1 MLGINRRGAAAR
13 IRARWIFT
21 GLIAGGAAAGGST
34 RSPWLVLCA
43 AMTVAA
49 CHPSSELPT
58 RLSDW
63 HQLSVHS
70 GRLVLA
76 KGVVPFDLNTP
87 LFSDYAHKL
96 RTIWLP
102 RGMHAERV
110 GNEVRFPVGT
120 VFTKTFFYPTDAQG
134 RMLKQLDMH
143 TRTLHTDGEESLDL
157 SHVKLIETRLLIHRP
172 EGWLTLAY
180 QWNEAQTRAVLRR
193 TGALVPL
200 ELHDAVSQEVISDT
214 YLIPNQLQCGNCHNR
229 NFRSGQSEP
238 LGPRIDHLDRDY
250 DYASGRENQLLH
262 LTRIGYLTGLDAA
275 PYRPDA
281 DWEQPSAR
289 LEDRARAYLD
299 VNCGHCHNPGGAAAN
314 TTLFLDAA
322 ADPSS
327 LHYGICKRPI
337 AAGRATGGRLMD
349 IVAGEP
355 DHSIMLFRIAST
367 EPGVMMPEIGR
378 GIAHAEGIALIRS
391 WIASLSQQ
399 CSN

>member
-1 MLGINRRGAAAR
+1 VSL
-13 IRARWIFT
+13 
-21 GLIAGGAAAGGST
+21 
-34 RSPWLVLCA
+34 
-43 AMTVAA
+43 AA
-49 CHPSSELPT
+49 CQSSDQLPT

-76 KGVVPFDLNTP
+76 HGVVPFDLNTP

-96 RTIWLP
+96 RTVWLP
-102 RGMHAERV
+102 RGTHAERV
-110 GNEVRFPVGT
+110 GNEIRFPVGT

-134 RMLKQLDMH
+134 RLLKRLDMH
-143 TRTLHTDGEESLDL
+143 TTTVHVGGQEALDL
-157 SHVKLIETRLLIHRP
+157 ARVRLIETRLLVRRP
-172 EGWLTLAY
+172 EGWITLAY
-180 QWNEAQTRAVLRR
+180 QWNQAQTRAELRR

-200 ELHDAVSQEVISDT
+200 ELHDPGSQEVISDT

-250 DYASGRENQLLH
+250 DYAGGRENQLAH
-262 LTRIGYLTGLDAA
+262 LARVGYLTGLNSA
-275 PYRPDA
+275 PYAPDA
-281 DWEQPSAR
+281 DWELPSAP
-289 LEDRARAYLD
+289 LEERARAYLD
-299 VNCGHCHNPGGAAAN
+299 VNCGHCHNPVGAAAN

-322 ADPSS
+322 EDQSS

-349 IVAGEP
+349 IVPSEP
-355 DHSIMLFRIAST
+355 DHSIMLYRIAST

-378 GIAHAEGIALIRS
+378 GAVHTEGVALIRA
-391 WIASLSQQ
+391 WVASLSQQ